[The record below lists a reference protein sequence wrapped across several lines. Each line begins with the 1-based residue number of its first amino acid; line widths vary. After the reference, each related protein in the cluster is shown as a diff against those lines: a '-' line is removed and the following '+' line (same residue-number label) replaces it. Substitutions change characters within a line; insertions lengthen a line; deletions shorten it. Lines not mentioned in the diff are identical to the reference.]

1 MNDALSSRDALGR
14 RILQVAHLTGSFL
27 LRSGAT
33 SHEYFDKYRFE
44 ADPAILRAIAEQL
57 APRLPAGSAALAG
70 LEMGGIPIATMLSQV
85 TGLPVVFVRKQ
96 AKAYGTCQYAEGGEV
111 RARHLLIV
119 EDVVTSGG
127 QIIES
132 TRALRR
138 DGATITHAA
147 CVIDRQS
154 GGTEALAK
162 EGITLVSLFT
172 MSDLKRG

>member
-1 MNDALSSRDALGR
+1 MNENLSSRDALAR
-14 RILQVAHLTGSFL
+14 RILNVARLTGKFL

-33 SHEYFDKYRFE
+33 STEYFDKYRFE

-57 APRLPAGSAALAG
+57 APRLPTGFDALAG

-85 TGLPVVFVRKQ
+85 TGSRVVFVRKQ
-96 AKAYGTCQYAEGGEV
+96 AKAYGTCQYAEGGEIK
-111 RARHLLIV
+111 ARRLLIV

-132 TRALRR
+132 TRALRS
-138 DGATITHAA
+138 DGALITHAV

-154 GGTEALAK
+154 GGAEALAK

-172 MSDLKRG
+172 MADLKR